1 MPFGLCNA
9 PATFQRLMD
18 KLFETE
24 IGRII
29 LVYLDDILLFARTEP
44 DLLINLEKTLQ
55 KLILAGLK
63 CKPRKCK
70 LFRSS
75 IEYLGH
81 VISEKGIAPGQE
93 KIDRIRKWPF
103 PSTGIEMLSFLGLC
117 NYYRKLIP
125 HFANWASSLYKVSRD
140 SQIFLTPELEKS
152 FENLK
157 NAACNIPSIKI
168 PDPEKPFIV
177 ETDASGVAV
186 GAVLKQVGEDG
197 EVPVSFYSLGLTKSE
212 RNYSTYER
220 ELYAVVKACEAF
232 RVFLLA
238 NPFILRTDHKALA
251 ALFSSK
257 NMTSSRIVKWIMRLQ
272 EYPFTI
278 QYLSGTDNLVADA
291 LSRIP
296 WPFQSIEC
304 QSSKEIVKDDD
315 VTLIGYDRFG

>member
-1 MPFGLCNA
+1 M
-9 PATFQRLMD
+9 
-18 KLFETE
+18 
-24 IGRII
+24 
-29 LVYLDDILLFARTEP
+29 
-44 DLLINLEKTLQ
+44 
-55 KLILAGLK
+55 
-63 CKPRKCK
+63 
-70 LFRSS
+70 
-75 IEYLGH
+75 
-81 VISEKGIAPGQE
+81 
-93 KIDRIRKWPF
+93 
-103 PSTGIEMLSFLGLC
+103 
-117 NYYRKLIP
+117 
-125 HFANWASSLYKVSRD
+125 
-140 SQIFLTPELEKS
+140 EKS
-152 FENLK
+152 FDNLK
-157 NAACNIPSIKI
+157 NAACNKPSIKI

-177 ETDASGVAV
+177 ENDASGVAV

-197 EVPVSFYSLGLTKSE
+197 EVPVSFYSVGLTKSE

-257 NMTSSRIVKWIMRLQ
+257 NMTSRIVKWIMRLQ
-272 EYPFTI
+272 ECPFTI

-315 VTLIGYDRFG
+315 VTWICKDMIDSDEHFLSIILPALVNSSPTLPIARIRQEQQDDRELYEIYSWKFLIKNLVKIR